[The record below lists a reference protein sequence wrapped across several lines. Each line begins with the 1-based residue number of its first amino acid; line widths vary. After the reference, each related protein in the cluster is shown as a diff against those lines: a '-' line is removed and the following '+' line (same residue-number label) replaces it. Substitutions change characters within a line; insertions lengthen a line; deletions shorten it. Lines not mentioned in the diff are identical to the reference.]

1 MTTDRKA
8 PVVSLLDRIADRIH
22 AHGDATTEAQGL
34 TVTRLPGG
42 RRRVSHPDLPA
53 VLEGRR
59 RHALARGLDEAD
71 RTLIDPATRAALN
84 TTRAAMTNPNSDR
97 LRRAA

>member
-1 MTTDRKA
+1 M
-8 PVVSLLDRIADRIH
+8 SLLDRIADRIH
-22 AHGDATTEAQGL
+22 ARADAAAEADGL

-53 VLEGRR
+53 VLEARR
-59 RHALARGLDEAD
+59 RHALTRGLDDTD

-84 TTRAAMTNPNSDR
+84 ATRTAMTKPNSDR